1 MSVKIF
7 FCYAHQDEG
16 MLNKL
21 KAHLRSLQ
29 RDGLIDIWHDRE
41 ISAGTE
47 WEPEISE
54 HLNTAQI
61 ILLLISRNFMNSDY
75 CYSIEMKRAI
85 ERHERGEGC
94 VIPVILRPVHW
105 QVAPID
111 KLQAL
116 PKDAKPITDWITQD
130 HGFRNV
136 TDGIFRV
143 IKQLNVNHPSNLLA
157 KQTASSS
164 SLSTSL
170 DSRFQLWGKDQ
181 IALLKREVRNPTALS
196 LLNLT
201 AERAEEWVTYD
212 EVYENA
218 GRTADQ
224 AKGDLSYFT
233 QLIKRHFKQ
242 NVKGWWPVDV
252 QLGKP
257 LKYRMPSAIAQ
268 HWKEARLS

>member
-1 MSVKIF
+1 MAVKIF

-21 KAHLRSLQ
+21 KSHLRPLQ
-29 RDGLIDIWHDRE
+29 RGGLIEIWYDRE
-41 ISAGTE
+41 ISSGTE
-47 WEPEISE
+47 WEPEISQ

-85 ERHERGEGC
+85 ERHERGEVC

-105 QVAPID
+105 QVVPID

-116 PKDAKPITDWITQD
+116 PKDAKPITDWTTQD
-130 HGFRNV
+130 HGLRNV
-136 TDGIFRV
+136 TEGIFGV
-143 IKQLNVNHPSNLLA
+143 IKQLNVNHPA
-157 KQTASSS
+157 KQASTSS
-164 SLSTSL
+164 PLSTSL
-170 DSRFQLWGKDQ
+170 DDRFQWWDKDQ
-181 IALLKREVRNPTALS
+181 IALLKREVRNPTVLS

-218 GRTADQ
+218 GRTAGQ
-224 AKGDLSYFT
+224 AKGDLSNFT

-257 LKYRMPSAIAQ
+257 IKYRMPSAIAQ
-268 HWKEARLS
+268 HWKEARSS